1 LKIAAEDAGLSRGVM
16 FMVEIETRAEAQTR
30 LVGRIVADILVERGG
45 GVVALSG
52 ELGAGKTVFVKG
64 MAEELGIDPRDVVSP
79 TFVLAMRHEGA
90 AVLWHLDAYRLNSE
104 QFMLSCG
111 DAFEE
116 EGIVAVEWANRVE
129 AALPQDRVNVEIEH
143 RGERRR
149 VVRISADSD
158 FEALLR
164 QRLAR

>member
-1 LKIAAEDAGLSRGVM
+1 MS
-16 FMVEIETRAEAQTR
+16 MVEIETHGEAETKLA
-30 LVGRIVADILVERGG
+30 GRIVAEILVERGG

-64 MAEELGIDPRDVVSP
+64 MAEGLGIDPRDVVSP

-90 AVLWHLDAYRLNSE
+90 AVLWHLDAYRLDCE

-111 DAFEE
+111 EAFEE
-116 EGIVAVEWANRVE
+116 DGIVAVEWADRVE
-129 AALPQDRVNVEIEH
+129 AALPQERVCVEIEH
-143 RGERRR
+143 KGEGRRL
-149 VVRISADSD
+149 VRISADSD